1 MEVWQSSV
9 GEKER
14 LSVCMHEVAHGR
26 QQPSQKTDI
35 CLPPMP
41 TLCCQGQPRPPLR
54 VVESV
59 VERVGQRLGYVMLIS
74 LVGVGRHQSHCERG
88 ERGKVVHGIN
98 LKGFFIVTSA
108 LSSLFA
114 PPTEIVAQ
122 SRNVPLIDVG
132 KL

>member
-1 MEVWQSSV
+1 MWV
-9 GEKER
+9 KK
-14 LSVCMHEVAHGR
+14 SVCLCACTRLHTAVSNHHKRLTYAHLRCQRSAVKGSLGR
-26 QQPSQKTDI
+26 
-35 CLPPMP
+35 
-41 TLCCQGQPRPPLR
+41 LCACYL